1 MNRIY
6 IAFFALLA
14 TTLCACSETPSASA
28 PAAASPAASPATTVA
43 AMNTAEMEKMIID
56 LEKKT
61 WELYINKRIEEV
73 KPYYLPEYR
82 AIYFG
87 TIKTLEE
94 NLKDATEIE
103 TKNFSMSDAKA
114 TFPVKDAALL
124 TYRYSATS
132 TYKGKT
138 TSGTVVSSSVW
149 VNKDGG
155 WKCALYT
162 ETIAEPQPKK

>member
-1 MNRIY
+1 MKRIY
-6 IAFFALLA
+6 IAFFALMA
-14 TTLCACSETPSASA
+14 TTFCACSETPSASA
-28 PAAASPAASPATTVA
+28 PVAASPASSPMATVT
-43 AMNTAEMEKMIID
+43 AMNTAEMEKMIIE
-56 LEKKT
+56 LEKKI
-61 WELYINKRIEEV
+61 WELYINKKIAEV

-82 AIYFG
+82 AIYYG

-94 NLKDATEIE
+94 NLKDANEIE
-103 TKNFSMSDAKA
+103 TKNFSMSDVKA
-114 TFPVKDAALL
+114 TFPVKDTALL

-138 TSGTVVSSSVW
+138 TSGTMVGSSVW